1 MYTVTQLTRLL
12 DLHPKTVRRFIR
24 EGKIKAT
31 KIGREW
37 RVRQEDLREYTH
49 GELADRPAEPRSTTP
64 LLDRVRTSA
73 VIELTDGHPD
83 EVSRISNS
91 LIAVLN
97 GKDPEWGPARYDM
110 VYQPE
115 TRTARFTLNGSPPFI
130 RTLLEVVDALLQPD
144 EPRAD
149 GGEASHDAVRLQE

>member
-1 MYTVTQLTRLL
+1 MYTVTQLSEIL

-37 RVRQEDLREYTH
+37 RVLQESLKDFAH
-49 GELADRPAEPRSTTP
+49 GELAGKPDEPQPTAP
-64 LLDRVRTSA
+64 LSNRIQVSA
-73 VIELTDGHPD
+73 VIELNEGGSD

-97 GKDPEWGPARYDM
+97 TKDPDWGASRYDLI
-110 VYQPE
+110 YHPE
-115 TRTARFTLNGSPPFI
+115 TRKARFILNGTPRFI
-130 RTLLEVVDALLQPD
+130 RTLLEMMEVLVQQSAAP
-144 EPRAD
+144 A
-149 GGEASHDAVRLQE
+149 GEK